1 MPRLPDLKDLHQRMR
16 DDEVLYSASAM
27 SFQILTALIPL
38 VLLGLAVAGFVHLS
52 ELWNE
57 AADKLRPNLSPASFI
72 VVDDTVRQVLSEQQ
86 PLWLTLG
93 AALAIWRTSASM
105 RAVMTALDKLYRC
118 EERSIEGRLLVSIAL
133 ALAVTMLLLLA
144 LAVVLVSQRV
154 LDADGALGVLS
165 AIVRWVLAATLLL
178 SAVGIVLHFAPSK
191 PQSLRWVTFGSLVS
205 VGSWLLAS
213 VAFGFYVRNVASYDS
228 LFGSF
233 ASIFVL
239 LTYLYVAST
248 AFLVGV
254 LIDAEVQ
261 DETTDSRE

>member
-1 MPRLPDLKDLHQRMR
+1 MRRLPDLRDLHQRLR

-38 VLLGLAVAGFVHLS
+38 VLFGLAVAGFLHLT

-72 VVDDTVRQVLSEQQ
+72 VVDDTVRHVLEEQQ
-86 PLWLTLG
+86 PLWLTVG
-93 AALAIWRTSASM
+93 AALTIWRTSASM

-118 EERSIEGRLLVSIAL
+118 KERSIEGRLLVSIAL
-133 ALAVTMLLLLA
+133 ALAVTVVLLVA
-144 LAVVLVSQRV
+144 LAVVLVGRRAV
-154 LDADGALGVLS
+154 DADGALGVLS
-165 AIVRWVLAATLLL
+165 AIVRWGVAAALMLG
-178 SAVGIVLHFAPSK
+178 AVGLVLHFAPSK

-205 VGSWLLAS
+205 VGSWMLAS
-213 VAFGFYVRNVASYDS
+213 LAFGFYVRNIASYDS

-254 LIDAEVQ
+254 LVDAEVQ
-261 DETTDSRE
+261 DEATDSRA